1 VSTFLSSGRWSPFP
15 RRISWQIYQRERQI
29 YELSIMRLRFLASE
43 FSCKIPFGVSKV
55 EIDEKEGFKKGF
67 RGIGDFFKSGW
78 FEDNK
83 K

>member
-1 VSTFLSSGRWSPFP
+1 
-15 RRISWQIYQRERQI
+15 
-29 YELSIMRLRFLASE
+29 MRLRFLASE